1 MINNATRNPL
11 VIFAAITATALG
23 SVVALNVP
31 EASGSTT
38 TARSSKGLPACQQE
52 DGSGQRGA
60 CWWNG
65 GRNGKGHRYV
75 INNGQQTV
83 VINSLRSC
91 RALAN
96 VGTWRSKGEDGVM
109 IFNGATLA
117 RELHNSKIEL
127 GWSSKRLHR
136 ECAGW
141 LSEYANDQLK

>member
-38 TARSSKGLPACQQE
+38 TARSSTGLPAC
-52 DGSGQRGA
+52 R
-60 CWWNG
+60 WNG